1 MRRKRYLYERNE
13 EFYGVTKNTLLGL
26 SFQILQRMNDLSF
39 EQINQYIADINARRS
54 LYIEP
59 ISQINL
65 DKDSLIAELTN
76 KLLDSKYKYLDIY
89 QSLQNA
95 LARITELTTLLNS
108 CVCDGGKSFNSQME
122 IDLTVNTGIKEEYVL
137 YIMKHGMPCDGVF
150 LPTLLEEIRQ
160 EILNS

>member
-13 EFYGVTKNTLLGL
+13 EFYGVTKNTLFGL

-39 EQINQYIADINARRS
+39 EQINQYIADINSRRS

-59 ISQINL
+59 VSQINL
-65 DKDSLIAELTN
+65 NKDSLIAELTN

-95 LARITELTTLLNS
+95 LSRITELGVLLNS
-108 CVCDGGKSFNSQME
+108 CVCDGGKSFSSQME
-122 IDLTVNTGIKEEYVL
+122 IDLTVNTSIKEEYVL
-137 YIMKHGMPCDGVF
+137 YIMKHGMPNDGVF

-160 EILNS
+160 EMLNS